1 MFMPGTIRESAN
13 RCKVLQCTMPIS
25 ATERPE
31 FRSFHLRREL
41 LEGLAEMGYATATP
55 VQALAIPAVQEGGD
69 LLVQAKTG
77 SGKTLAFGL
86 PLLNRV
92 DLHRPDCQVLVV
104 VPTRELALQVA
115 TELERA
121 GAALGIVIGA
131 VFGGIPIKEH
141 VTTAQWATVLVGTP
155 GRLRDLLERGML
167 RLDHVRSVVLDEADE
182 MLDMGFKVDLE
193 FILDAARQ
201 RQQTLFFSATFPP
214 EILKIAKRTLKDPR
228 RLQAQP
234 EEQTP
239 TTIEHRVVRVSQEK
253 KFEGLARLLKGEHI
267 TQGIIFCNT
276 KTETPWLTRRLRA
289 QGFSA
294 DCLHGDMSQQDRLKV
309 MDRYKSQGF
318 TLLVATEVAARGLDI
333 AGISHVVNYSVP
345 NNPEV
350 YFHRCGRTGRAGRSG
365 VAITMVTP
373 PEERQF
379 TRIEEALAARR
390 PKGVKSAEI
399 PSPATAAEEAP
410 ARTEAPRAAEA
421 TRNTPRLAPR
431 EAEPA
436 AVASAL
442 RVREPRPLPPQ
453 DNGRGRTRP
462 RGLKMASEDLIA
474 YAGSSADTHH
484 ALARHLLHAGDPV
497 TLVSALLAVH
507 PLVREAAR
515 NQQY

>member
-1 MFMPGTIRESAN
+1 MPNSPAD
-13 RCKVLQCTMPIS
+13 
-25 ATERPE
+25 RPE
-31 FRSFHLRREL
+31 FRSFQLRREL
-41 LEGLAEMGYATATP
+41 LEGLAEMGYSTATP

-86 PLLNRV
+86 PLLNRI

-115 TELERA
+115 TELERV
-121 GAALGIVIGA
+121 GATLGVVIGA

-141 VTTAQWATVLVGTP
+141 VVTAQWATVLVGTP

-193 FILDAARQ
+193 FILEAARS

-214 EILKIAKRTLKDPR
+214 EILKIAKRTLKDPK

-239 TTIEHRVVRVSQEK
+239 TTIEHRVVRVGQDK
-253 KFEGLARLLKGEHI
+253 KFEALARLLKGEHV

-276 KTETPWLTRRLRA
+276 KTETPWLTRKLRA

-294 DCLHGDMSQQDRLKV
+294 ECIHGDMSQQDRLRV
-309 MDRYKSQGF
+309 MDRYKADAF
-318 TLLVATEVAARGLDI
+318 KLLVATEVAARGLDI

-373 PEERQF
+373 GEERNF

-390 PKGVKSAEI
+390 PKGAKRQAAKPEASVNPAPAQ
-399 PSPATAAEEAP
+399 PSRSSVPEEHGLPARQAGRRELAVRSRDMVGPREERSRGRQRGLKVAAEDLVAY
-410 ARTEAPRAAEA
+410 AGGAAEA
-421 TRNTPRLAPR
+421 
-431 EAEPA
+431 
-436 AVASAL
+436 
-442 RVREPRPLPPQ
+442 
-453 DNGRGRTRP
+453 
-462 RGLKMASEDLIA
+462 
-474 YAGSSADTHH
+474 HH
-484 ALARHLLHAGDPV
+484 ALARHLLHAHDPV

-507 PLVREAAR
+507 PLVHEAAR
-515 NQQY
+515 HQGS